1 MVSKTEP
8 LGRKQ
13 VRDEINSNNEN
24 VVRPNHRGRGLT
36 PPEKRRMYAKYND
49 RKKLV
54 YEAEE
59 RNFQHLVMFLAS
71 DGENPEKK
79 KKFYVMGG
87 HSALIFVSEIAPR
100 IQKKRVILRPDLDNT
115 DYRFKTGLC
124 YIGDID
130 AMTERL
136 KEVGV
141 ERVLPKKKLENTG
154 DVEMIVYFK
163 LPRKYEMEEIRQMS
177 KTLKKEKDDV
187 NKVLYSPKVYPNIY
201 KHILVLRR
209 MMYHKVKNMQPIE
222 RELLGT
228 RLIEPIFE
236 IMALYDKVVSGV
248 IDDEVAAYEM
258 LTWLNILRD
267 RVSMLMDLELWD
279 VISSARVGEILAEF
293 NNAIKGEFKEI
304 FKGEGD
310 AAKK

>member
-8 LGRKQ
+8 IGRKQ
-13 VRDEINSNNEN
+13 VRDELNANNEN
-24 VVRPNHRGRGLT
+24 VVKPNHRGRGLT
-36 PPEKRRMYAKYND
+36 PPEKRRMYAKYNE

-87 HSALIFVSEIAPR
+87 HSALIFASEIAPR

-115 DYRFKTGLC
+115 DCRFKTGLC
-124 YIGDID
+124 YIGDISG
-130 AMTERL
+130 MTERL
-136 KEVGV
+136 KEIGV
-141 ERVLPKKKLENTG
+141 ERIKPKKKSEDGNE
-154 DVEMIVYFK
+154 VIVYFK
-163 LPRKYEMEEIRQMS
+163 LPRKYEVEEVKQML
-177 KTLKKEKDDV
+177 KTLKKEKEDV
-187 NKVLYSPKVYPNIY
+187 NKVLYSPKVYPNIH

-209 MMYHKVKNMQPIE
+209 LVYYKVKNMQPIE
-222 RELLGT
+222 RDLVGM

-248 IDDEVAAYEM
+248 VDDEVAAYEM
-258 LTWLNILRD
+258 LTWLNVLRD
-267 RVSMLMDLELWD
+267 RVSMVMDLELWD
-279 VISSARVGEILAEF
+279 VITCARVGEILAEF
-293 NNAIKGEFKEI
+293 NNSIKGEFKEI
-304 FKGEGD
+304 FR
-310 AAKK
+310 AAES